1 MKKLIL
7 SFLMTLTTAFTF
19 AQTAEEQPK
28 FWFGPK
34 VGVDLATPTIDENQ
48 IRSEVKS
55 NYQYGFFLQF
65 GRKFYI
71 QPELYYA
78 TQKEEISTAS
88 GNYNTVNSIKLPV
101 MLGMRLFNLAI
112 VSGHIMAGPT
122 ASYIVSEKY
131 GPLITGGTNPT
142 FEREKLN
149 LALQGGAGVDV
160 IGLITL
166 DVRYSVNLSD
176 NVKQQF
182 QSLSLNNGVNVT
194 LGIKIR

>member
-7 SFLMTLTTAFTF
+7 SFLMALTVVFAF
-19 AQTAEEQPK
+19 AQTAEEEPT

-78 TQKEEISTAS
+78 TQKESITATSTNS
-88 GNYNTVNSIKLPV
+88 NTVNSLKLPV
-101 MLGMRLFNLAI
+101 MLGMRLFNLGV

-122 ASYIVSEKY
+122 ASYIISEKY
-131 GPLITGGTNPT
+131 GPLLAGGTNPT
-142 FEREKLN
+142 FDRKKLN
-149 LALQGGAGVDV
+149 FALQGGAGVDV

-166 DVRYSVNLSD
+166 DVRYAVDLGG

-182 QSLSLNNGVNVT
+182 ESLSLNNGVNVT
-194 LGIKIR
+194 LGIKLR